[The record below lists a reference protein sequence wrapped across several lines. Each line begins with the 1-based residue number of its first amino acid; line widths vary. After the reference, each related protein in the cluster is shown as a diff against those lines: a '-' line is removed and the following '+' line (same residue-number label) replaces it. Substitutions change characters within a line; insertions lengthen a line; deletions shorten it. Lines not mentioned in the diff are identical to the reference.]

1 MISSPITASHAPG
14 IPGVMSAIAP
24 KTMRRIAMTFLNF
37 ERLMRSII
45 DVTSIR
51 HLWYGTMSWSVYNGW
66 ESFIGMALS
75 VGIGKGKDRDPFEAG
90 RNAARDVTVQMKN
103 VSPHALIVF
112 CASSIDKQRF
122 LDGVRSI
129 FPEAPLV
136 GSTTAG
142 HGTREELLDDGGV
155 LMGLAGADPKD
166 FVSAS
171 ASGVHEGEKG
181 VVETLLSALSSK
193 IPLSKLSTLLT
204 FSDGLAG
211 SGTALMSSFGAV
223 PSLRGIVGGF
233 SGDGMAFKETHQFE
247 GKNILRDSVVGLGIS
262 GVSVGLAGEHGWKP
276 IGIPMKAT
284 KAEGALLME
293 LDGNPAFSMY
303 EKYFG
308 DMSREIREETMSRL
322 ALTYPLGVA
331 EGETMLVRAPLSVDD
346 AGGILCGAE
355 VPVGASVRLLL
366 GSKDAM
372 LSAASRAGHRAKS
385 ALGGRPPGGAIVVSS
400 MTRRKILGSETLTE
414 IRAVS
419 DALGT
424 QCPIIFMYGY
434 GEFYPV
440 TGAPSV
446 FQNES
451 IVVLAL
457 AG

>member
-1 MISSPITASHAPG
+1 MPQG
-14 IPGVMSAIAP
+14 
-24 KTMRRIAMTFLNF
+24 
-37 ERLMRSII
+37 
-45 DVTSIR
+45 
-51 HLWYGTMSWSVYNGW
+51 VYNGG

-103 VSPHALIVF
+103 VAPHALVLF
-112 CASSIDKQRF
+112 TSATIDTQKF

-129 FPEAPLV
+129 FPDVPLV

-155 LMGLAGADPKD
+155 LMGLAGADAKD

-171 ASGVHEGEKG
+171 ATGVHEGEKKI
-181 VVETLLSALSSK
+181 VETLLSSLASK
-193 IPLSKLSTLLT
+193 IPLSKLSTLLA

-211 SGTALMSSFGAV
+211 SGTMLLSSFASA

-233 SGDGMAFKETHQFE
+233 SGDGMAFKETMQFE
-247 GKNILRDSVVGLGIS
+247 GGKVLHDSVVALGVAGIS
-262 GVSVGLAGEHGWKP
+262 VGVAGEHGWKP

-308 DMSREIREETMSRL
+308 DMSREIRDETMSRL

-355 VPVGASVRLLL
+355 IPVGSSVRLLL

-385 ALGGRPPGGAIVVSS
+385 ALGGRPPAGAIIVSS
-400 MTRRKILGSETLTE
+400 MTRRKILRSEAMAE

-440 TGAPSV
+440 AGASSV

-451 IVVLAL
+451 IVVLAF
-457 AG
+457 GG